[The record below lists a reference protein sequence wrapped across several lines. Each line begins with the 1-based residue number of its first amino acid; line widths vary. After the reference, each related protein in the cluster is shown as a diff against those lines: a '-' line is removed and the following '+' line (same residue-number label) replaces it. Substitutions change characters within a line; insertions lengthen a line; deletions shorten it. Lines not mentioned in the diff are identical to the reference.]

1 MIIAGKFHQVLV
13 KEKIALLNNKILIS
27 IIILFFCFITDRVT
41 KIYIINYFVENNFND
56 LYINP
61 HLNFVLLWNKGI
73 AFGLL
78 ESESLFY
85 NLISVLIL
93 MIIIF
98 IFYLI
103 FKAKKKIEVICFSM
117 ISGGAI
123 GNFVD
128 RIYYNAVPDFI
139 DLHHKGFHWFTFNV
153 SDIWITIGILILL
166 IFDTIKLMIN
176 KND

>member
-1 MIIAGKFHQVLV
+1 VIIAGKFHQVLV

-41 KIYIINYFVENNFND
+41 KIYIINYFVENNSND
-56 LYINP
+56 LYINSY
-61 HLNFVLLWNKGI
+61 LNFVLLWNRGI

-98 IFYLI
+98 IIYLI
-103 FKAKKKIEVICFSM
+103 LKAKKKIEVICFSM
-117 ISGGAI
+117 ISGGAL

-128 RIYYNAVPDFI
+128 RVYYNAVPDFI
-139 DLHHKGFHWFTFNV
+139 DLHYKVFHWFTFNV
-153 SDIWITIGILILL
+153 SDIWITLAIIMLL
-166 IFDTIKLMIN
+166 IFDIFKTKIDKQ
-176 KND
+176 